1 MVRIDVRTHAAEQA
15 LDITR
20 AVDDAVRGAGVAEGM
35 ALVWSPHTTAAIFVN
50 EGADPDVAA
59 DVTAALRRIAPR
71 EGPYRHAEGNSG
83 AHIRTVLVGCGQ
95 VIPVA
100 GGRLALGQWQR
111 VFLAE
116 FDGPRSRQVL
126 VQVIGGRQ

>member
-1 MVRIDVRTHAAEQA
+1 MTVMNLKTVSAEQA

-20 AVDDAVRGAGVAEGM
+20 PVEDAVRASGVAEGL
-35 ALVWSPHTTAAIFVN
+35 AVVYCPHTTAAVFVN

-59 DVTAALRRIAPR
+59 DVAAALARIAPR

-83 AHIRTVLVGCGQ
+83 AHIRSVLVGCSAT
-95 VIPVA
+95 IPIA
-100 GGRLALGQWQR
+100 RGRLALGTWQK

-116 FDGPRSRQVL
+116 FDGPRSRQVF
-126 VQVIGGRQ
+126 VQVVG